1 MVNRKKL
8 VVGTV
13 AVAAVLTLGAG
24 TAVIAQQGSLTGRE
38 DEAPGHDDT
47 AAEQPI
53 TGPSLEKASQAALA
67 HVGGGKVT
75 GTETGDEEGFYE
87 VEITRADGGQV
98 DVHLNRNFDVLG
110 TEDENA
116 TEDGS

>member
-13 AVAAVLTLGAG
+13 AVAVLTLGVG

-38 DEAPGHDDT
+38 DEASGRDD
-47 AAEQPI
+47 AATEQPI

-75 GTETGDEEGFYE
+75 ETETGDEEGFYE